1 MLVVTRIIK
10 ISKSRKLLRF
20 YFDRLKKNNDNAIIY
35 SSEVISMK
43 RIKYRVNKTK
53 NKIISSIKKAR
64 KEHIVRKYISNN
76 QLFLTYVITCLIN
89 ATMLRFFCIH
99 SMANY
104 LSVKAII
111 GDLAIILI
119 LGSFGY
125 LCHPKNRFTYYL
137 ILDIFL
143 SAICMINSV
152 YYTFYSSFASVSMLS
167 LTQYIGDVGDAVVE
181 NVLQLKDLVYVIGP
195 LVLILVH
202 VKLKKKNYYKK
213 IETKR
218 DRKKRMTKTLIS
230 GAAVLGLFIVT
241 LSSLDISRFIK
252 QWNKEYIVM
261 RFGIYIYQSND
272 LITSIQPKLNAMFGY
287 DKAKKN
293 FNDYFASREDAKT
306 NDYTGIFEGKNI
318 LVIHAESI
326 QNNVIGLEFNGEEV
340 SPNLNKI
347 ASEGMYFSN
356 YYSQV
361 SVGTSSDTELT
372 FSTSLMPTKSGT
384 AFVSYSNRTYNS
396 IPKLLSEK
404 GYYTFSMHAN
414 NADFWNRRT
423 MHNSLGYQRFYSKK
437 DYEVTPET
445 TIGLGLSDKEFFK
458 QSIPK
463 LEKINKEHENWYG
476 LMIMLTN
483 HTPFSET
490 EKYGEF
496 DVDMKETVTNE
507 AGTTEEVIHPYM
519 EGTKLGNYFKSV
531 HYADSALGQLFED
544 LDAAGLLDN
553 TIVVLYG
560 DHDARLP
567 RKDYNL
573 LYNYNKETDSLLDK
587 EDPNYKEYDSYQY
600 ELGRKVPFIIWSK
613 DMAGTKYNKEITEV
627 MGMYDAMPTLG
638 NMFGFYNEYQLGH
651 DIFNV
656 LGHNIVCFPN
666 GNWITNKA
674 YYNSQKVEYLS
685 LSDEAI
691 SEAEIKANT
700 EYTNALLDVSNDII
714 VFDLLAKEEDNEA
727 LKNQTK
733 EGK

>member
-1 MLVVTRIIK
+1 
-10 ISKSRKLLRF
+10 
-20 YFDRLKKNNDNAIIY
+20 
-35 SSEVISMK
+35 MK
-43 RIKYRVNKTK
+43 RIKFRLK
-53 NKIISSIKKAR
+53 NAIKKA
-64 KEHIVRKYISNN
+64 KNALIKAKNNHVISEYIKNN
-76 QLFLTYVITCLIN
+76 QLFLIYVITCLIN

-104 LSVKAII
+104 LSIKAIM
-111 GDLAIILI
+111 GDLAVIVI

-137 ILDIFL
+137 IMDIFL

-195 LVLILVH
+195 LVLILWH

-213 IETKR
+213 IESKST
-218 DRKKRMTKTLIS
+218 RKKKMTSTLIT
-230 GAAVLGLFIVT
+230 GTAILGLFIVT
-241 LSSLDISRFIK
+241 LTSLDVSRFVK
-252 QWNKEYIVM
+252 QWNKEYIVT

-272 LITSIQPKLNAMFGY
+272 LVSSLQPKLNSMFGY
-287 DKAKKN
+287 DKAKKT
-293 FNDYFASREDAKT
+293 FNDYFTNREAPKT
-306 NDYTGIFEGKNI
+306 NEYTGIFKNKNI

-340 SPNLNKI
+340 SPNLNKL
-347 ASEGMYFSN
+347 AKEGMYFSN
-356 YYSQV
+356 YFSQV

-384 AFVSYSNRTYNS
+384 AFVSYSDRTYNS
-396 IPKLLSEK
+396 IPKLLSEQ

-423 MHNSLGYQRFYSKK
+423 MHNSLGYKRFYSKK
-437 DYEVTPET
+437 DYKVTPET
-445 TIGLGLSDKEFFK
+445 TIGLGLSDKDFFK

-463 LEKINKEHENWYG
+463 LVKINEKHDNWYG

-483 HTPFSET
+483 HTPFSDT
-490 EKYGEF
+490 EKYGEYA
-496 DVDMKETVTNE
+496 VDMKETITNE
-507 AGTTEEVIHPYM
+507 DGTTVEVVHPYM

-544 LDAAGLLDN
+544 LDANGLLDN
-553 TIVVLYG
+553 TVVVLYG

-567 RKDYNL
+567 RKDYDL
-573 LYNYNKETDSLLDK
+573 LYNYDK
-587 EDPNYKEYDSYQY
+587 KTNSVLSKDDPNYKEYDSYQY
-600 ELGRKVPFIIWSK
+600 ELGRKVPFIIWTK
-613 DMAGTKYNKEITEV
+613 DMAGSKYNMEVTEV

-656 LGHNIVCFPN
+656 IGSNIVCFPN
-666 GNWITNKA
+666 GNWVTNKA

-685 LSDEAI
+685 LNGEAI
-691 SEAEIKANT
+691 SEEEIKKNT
-700 EYTNALLDVSNDII
+700 EYTNNLLDVSNDII
-714 VFDLLAKEEDNEA
+714 VFNLLEKNEENKVTIKQVE
-727 LKNQTK
+727 K
-733 EGK
+733 GS